1 MLTVEHLEFKIV
13 DDRDGLVVAADVL
26 ANSLAYLF
34 KTRPPEE
41 QFKALNTPEAF
52 QRHTL
57 KDCLDS
63 FWDLSGY
70 NFTAASTNDQAYT
83 LFFFSLICILRSRAK
98 SRKGS

>member
-1 MLTVEHLEFKIV
+1 MLTVEHLEFKMV
-13 DDRDGLVVAADVL
+13 DDRGGLVVAADVL

-52 QRHTL
+52 QRHML

-63 FWDLSGY
+63 FWDLSVVQFHGHILPSSERPGLI
-70 NFTAASTNDQAYT
+70 ASRRPRNIRRTP
-83 LFFFSLICILRSRAK
+83 FSFSR
-98 SRKGS
+98 